1 MRLTPEADLK
11 TITSYYEILGVGPTA
26 EPETLRKAYRRLARK
41 HHPDVSK
48 DPRAHENM
56 ARINEA
62 FETLVDPVKRTE
74 YDAMLAGKGQFEAP
88 ARERT
93 PSKPVVVR
101 LLQRLKGHKTPV
113 YAVSFAPDTG
123 QLVSSAFD
131 NEILWWDE
139 GVGMPKRRAKVEAG
153 VISTIKAFSLDRLVA
168 AGSAES
174 QVTYCRLE
182 GERVEAFRAN
192 QEEWVGCL
200 AISSDGSSL
209 AAGSM
214 HHALSVT
221 STTDGGAVYRR
232 QEHADAVTAVAWS
245 NDGRL
250 LATGSADAT
259 VKVWDARAGKPLGTI
274 SQLRGTVT
282 ALAFSNDGSYL
293 AAAGVDLSIRVFRLS
308 DGELVK
314 MMFGHTKPVESIA
327 FHPNNW
333 LFASASRDGTVG
345 LWNAAKGIGNVRID
359 CSNRP
364 VSCVA
369 FSPDGTR
376 LAAAGQDRLVR
387 VWEVAAKEAA

>member
-1 MRLTPEADLK
+1 MSAVK
-11 TITSYYEILGVGPTA
+11 TVTSYYEILGVGPTA
-26 EPETLRKAYRRLARK
+26 DAETLRKAYRRLARK

-62 FETLVDPVKRTE
+62 FEVLVDPSKRNE
-74 YDAMLAGKGQFEAP
+74 YDAMLAGTGHFEAP
-88 ARERT
+88 PKEKA
-93 PSKPVVVR
+93 PQKPVVVR

-139 GVGMPKRRAKVEAG
+139 RAGAPKRRAKVEAG
-153 VISTIKAFSLDRLVA
+153 VVSTIKAFSLDRVVA

-174 QVTYCRLE
+174 QVTFCKLE
-182 GERVEAFRAN
+182 GDRVESFKAN

-200 AISSDGSSL
+200 AISSDGASV
-209 AAGSM
+209 AAGSL

-221 STTDGGAVYRR
+221 NTADGGAVFRR

-245 NDGRL
+245 SDGRY

-259 VKVWDARAGKPLGTI
+259 IKVWDARMGKPLGTI

-282 ALAFSNDGSYL
+282 ALAFSNDGLYL
-293 AAAGVDLSIRVFRLS
+293 AAAGVDLSIRVFRVT

-333 LFASASRDGTVG
+333 LFASGSRDGTVG

-359 CSNRP
+359 VSTRP

-387 VWEVAAKEAA
+387 LWEVAAKEAA

>member
-1 MRLTPEADLK
+1 MK
-11 TITSYYEILGVGPTA
+11 TVTSYYEILGVGPTTDT
-26 EPETLRKAYRRLARK
+26 ETLKKAYRRLARK

-62 FETLVDPVKRTE
+62 FETLVDAGKRNE
-74 YDAMLAGKGQFEAP
+74 YDAMLAGHGHYEAP
-88 ARERT
+88 SRENAQ
-93 PSKPVVVR
+93 KPVVVR
-101 LLQRLKGHKTPV
+101 LLQRLKGHRTPV
-113 YAVSFAPDTG
+113 YSVSFAPDTG
-123 QLVSSAFD
+123 QIVSSAFD

-139 GVGMPKRRAKVEAG
+139 AVGRPSRRTKVEAG
-153 VISTIKAFSLDRLVA
+153 VISTIRAFSLDRVVA

-182 GERVEAFRAN
+182 GDKVEAFKTN
-192 QEEWVGCL
+192 QEEWVGCV
-200 AISSDGSSL
+200 AISSDGSSV

-214 HHALSVT
+214 YNALSVT
-221 STTDGGAVYRR
+221 NTADGGALFRR

-245 NDGRL
+245 NDGRM

-259 VKVWDARAGKPLGTI
+259 VKLWDARLGKPVGTI

-282 ALAFSNDGSYL
+282 ALAFSNNNHYL
-293 AAAGVDLSIRVFRLS
+293 AAAGVDLSIRIFRLS

-345 LWNAAKGIGNVRID
+345 LWNADKGIGNVRIEV
-359 CSNRP
+359 STRP

-369 FSPDGTR
+369 FSLDGTR
-376 LAAAGQDRLVR
+376 LAAAGQDTLVR
-387 VWEVAAKEAA
+387 LWEVAAKEAA